1 MGNEWQ
7 EEYRGM
13 MERECFSKG
22 EKENIVRK
30 LMQSSADRE
39 AVPENGYVLG
49 KKFRAGRFG
58 ARGAVVV
65 CLAVCL
71 LVMGVAGVSAAGLL
85 SPVSDVFA
93 KVFHFA
99 SDDKKMAE
107 KMGKPLGESVVS
119 NGIRVTADAVIADPY
134 AYAVVF
140 SIEREDGKPLGDG
153 KKLASDAWDFDG
165 TDLKVIDQNDDNGM
179 WGDFYSYDETP
190 EDPAIQYVMI
200 AYYDHE
206 IKAKNNNISVQLSD
220 LYHFD
225 AKEGCVKDY
234 TVKGNWNMELSFP
247 ESSDELV
254 AKGAAKALELDG
266 NTFTIEDISV
276 TPISYHF
283 TFSINADS
291 GLSIEDGA
299 KLLDNCVME
308 LELKDGKKIA
318 MGDGGS
324 AVRAGGRRFQFVY
337 GDTFESLVHLE
348 DIKAIHLEDL
358 EIPVEMK

>member
-30 LMQSSADRE
+30 LMQSSTVSEAAAD
-39 AVPENGYVLG
+39 NGYVPG
-49 KKFRAGRFG
+49 KIFRAGRFG
-58 ARGAVVV
+58 VRGVVAA
-65 CLAVCL
+65 CLTGCL
-71 LVMGVAGVSAAGLL
+71 LVTGVAGASAAGLL
-85 SPVSDVFA
+85 KPVSDVFT
-93 KVFHFA
+93 KVFHL
-99 SDDKKMAE
+99 SGDDGKVAE
-107 KMGKPLGESVVS
+107 KMGKSLGESVVS
-119 NGIRVTADAVIADPY
+119 NGIRVTADAVIADSY

-140 SIEREDGKPLGDG
+140 SVEREDGKPLGDG
-153 KKLASDAWDFDG
+153 QLAPDTWDFSSADIDV
-165 TDLKVIDQNDDNGM
+165 TDQNGDGAI
-179 WGDFYSYDETP
+179 WGESYSYDETP
-190 EDPAIQYVMI
+190 EDSAIQYVVI
-200 AYYDHE
+200 AYSDHE

-225 AKEGCVKDY
+225 AEEGCVKDY
-234 TVKGNWNMELSFP
+234 TVKGDWNMELSFP

-276 TPISYHF
+276 TPISCHF

-348 DIKAIHLEDL
+348 DIKAIHIGDL